1 MFAVSANEA
10 LKGSNTTMW
19 CLSAVN
25 LKKYSFLLKSALTQ
39 TFCRHMTIGWYVVPL
54 LASKQD
60 SLLHHTNMA
69 IF

>member
-25 LKKYSFLLKSALTQ
+25 FTSKSTV
-39 TFCRHMTIGWYVVPL
+39 FCSSPL
-54 LASKQD
+54 
-60 SLLHHTNMA
+60 
-69 IF
+69 